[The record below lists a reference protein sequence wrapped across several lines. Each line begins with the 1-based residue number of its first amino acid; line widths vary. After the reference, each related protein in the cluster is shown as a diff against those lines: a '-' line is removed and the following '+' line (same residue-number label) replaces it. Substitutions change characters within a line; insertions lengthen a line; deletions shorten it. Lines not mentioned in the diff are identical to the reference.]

1 MLRARDGRL
10 EGRDPLPGPVRPAVI
25 FVAGSDP
32 LVGLGGHSSYVRAH
46 GRAAERAGF
55 DPHIVCAAGQDEV
68 VPTDFG
74 TLHRIGSYAR
84 LERIEALRV
93 RQHQLVWRAP
103 LLRRAVERLI
113 LTRPGTR
120 LIHSVGC
127 YGYVGLAAHRALR
140 RRGVDTV
147 PVVSAYDTLVR
158 EGRAK
163 LRGARSTV
171 SRVSSAIELAWNTL
185 LVARCERRGLRGARL
200 VLINY
205 ESVRRILAEGYGIT
219 DCVRKI
225 PYSSELAFLDG
236 ARRAPVPATLARLA
250 PAGAP
255 LIVAVSRQDPRK
267 GLDVLLRALAR
278 LRRAG
283 VPFRACL
290 LGGGPLLGAH
300 RRLATRLGL
309 DGAVAIEGS
318 VPDAYCYLQHA
329 AVFVLPSIEEG
340 SGSLSLL
347 EALQAGSAVVASNV
361 DGIPEDV
368 RDGDSA
374 LLVTP
379 GDPEDLAGALG
390 RVLREPEIRLR
401 LGGRARAVFEARFSA
416 DVFSR
421 ALGDVYRE
429 LAVTP

>member
-1 MLRARDGRL
+1 MS
-10 EGRDPLPGPVRPAVI
+10 
-25 FVAGSDP
+25 F
-32 LVGLGGHSSYVRAH
+32 
-46 GRAAERAGF
+46 
-55 DPHIVCAAGQDEV
+55 
-68 VPTDFG
+68 
-74 TLHRIGSYAR
+74 
-84 LERIEALRV
+84 
-93 RQHQLVWRAP
+93 
-103 LLRRAVERLI
+103 
-113 LTRPGTR
+113 
-120 LIHSVGC
+120 
-127 YGYVGLAAHRALR
+127 
-140 RRGVDTV
+140 
-147 PVVSAYDTLVR
+147 
-158 EGRAK
+158 
-163 LRGARSTV
+163 
-171 SRVSSAIELAWNTL
+171 AIELAWNTL
-185 LVARCERRGLRGARL
+185 LVARCERRGLKDARL

-219 DCVRKI
+219 DRVRKI

-236 ARRAPVPATLARLA
+236 ALRSPAPATLARLA

-255 LIVAVSRQDPRK
+255 LVVAVSRQDPRK

-290 LGGGPLLGAH
+290 LGGGPLLGDH

-309 DGAVAIEGS
+309 DGAVAIEGF

-379 GDPEDLAGALG
+379 GDPMELAGALG
-390 RVLREPEIRLR
+390 RVLRDPEMRQRLR
-401 LGGRARAVFEARFSA
+401 GRARAVFETRFSA

-429 LAVTP
+429 LSVTP